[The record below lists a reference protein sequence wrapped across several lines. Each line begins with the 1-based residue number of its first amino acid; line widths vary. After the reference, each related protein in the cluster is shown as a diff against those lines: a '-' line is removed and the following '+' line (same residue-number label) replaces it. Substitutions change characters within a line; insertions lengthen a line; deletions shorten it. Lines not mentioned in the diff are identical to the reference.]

1 MRKVEIKLSELPK
14 YKFDSII
21 NNMEKEFGVDIDKNN
36 NIIIDIFIDR
46 NSGINA
52 TITNKFNVSKKNKNE
67 LLRYN
72 LIEFLN
78 AHISYQFGYQVDI
91 KTLYENY
98 KNWCIQHNISY
109 YQNMSFIKTDWFTKF
124 LSDRGMSTNNNV
136 IFNAIYGI
144 VTRL

>member
-1 MRKVEIKLSELPK
+1 MKKVEIKLSELPK

-36 NIIIDIFIDR
+36 NIIINIFIDR

-52 TITNKFNVSKKNKNE
+52 TITNEFNVSKKNKDE

-109 YQNMSFIKTDWFTKF
+109 YQNISFIKSEWFNKY
-124 LSDRGMSTNNNV
+124 LSSKGMSTNNNV

>member
-36 NIIIDIFIDR
+36 NITIDIFIDR

-52 TITNKFNVSKKNKNE
+52 TVTNKFNVSKKNKDE

-78 AHISYQFGYQVDI
+78 AHISYNFGSQIDVR
-91 KTLYENY
+91 TLYENY
-98 KNWCIQHNISY
+98 KNWCTYRNISY